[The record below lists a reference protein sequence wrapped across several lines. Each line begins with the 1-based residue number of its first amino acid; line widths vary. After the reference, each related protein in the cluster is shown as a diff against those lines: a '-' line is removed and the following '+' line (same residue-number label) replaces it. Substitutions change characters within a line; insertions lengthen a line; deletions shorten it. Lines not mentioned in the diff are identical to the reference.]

1 MFDITTAVISIVF
14 ITVTLL
20 IIWRPFGINESIP
33 TTLGALIFLALGI
46 VPLSG
51 VFHIASI
58 VSGASITIISTIVMS
73 IVLESIGIF
82 RWAATNLAVRA
93 KGSGRTLFWYINI
106 LCFLM
111 TMFFNNDGSI
121 LITTPIIIQT
131 LSILNL
137 KTRQKIPYL
146 ISGALVATGASA
158 PIGVSNLAN
167 LIALKTVGLDLN
179 TYTSMMFVPAMT
191 GIITITILLFVY
203 FKREIPVKI
212 MTLQSHSISTIV
224 HNNYSTFHPLQVDPQ
239 DKGYMDWGLFRIC
252 ILVVILIRCSFFL
265 LTPLGVATEWPAI
278 IGAIVLIAV
287 RWIRKGIG
295 PKDILVKTPWHIL
308 IFAFSIY
315 VIIYGLHTSGLTD
328 FLVHWLGGAV
338 AHNHFNAIFVMGIL
352 LTAMSNLFNNLPSIM
367 IGTLS
372 LQNMGLDTFTMH
384 TAYLATVIGADIG
397 SLLLP
402 MGTLASLIWMH
413 LLRKHHIRLTWSQY
427 IKVTIMIIPI
437 GLLISLLCLYV
448 WTGWL
453 FK

>member
-1 MFDITTAVISIVF
+1 MYNMTTTVISIVF
-14 ITVTLL
+14 FTVTLL

-33 TTLGALIFLALGI
+33 TALGASVFLALGI

-51 VFHIASI
+51 VYHIASI

-73 IVLESIGIF
+73 IVLESVGVF
-82 RWAATNLAVRA
+82 RWAAINLAVRA
-93 KGSGRTLFWYINI
+93 KGSGRALFWYINT

-131 LSILNL
+131 LSILSL
-137 KTRQKIPYL
+137 KTKQKIPYL

-179 TYTSMMFVPAMT
+179 TYTAMMFVPAMA
-191 GIITITILLFVY
+191 GIITITYLLFVY

-212 MTLQSHSISTIV
+212 MTLQPNSINTIV
-224 HNNYSTFHPLQVDPQ
+224 QNDSSSFHPLQVDPNE
-239 DKGYMDWGLFRIC
+239 KSYIDWGFFRIC
-252 ILVVILIRCSFFL
+252 IIIVILIRCSFFL

-278 IGAIVLIAV
+278 IGAILLIAI

-315 VIIYGLHTSGLTD
+315 VIIYGLHTSGLTN
-328 FLVHWLGGAV
+328 FLVEWLGGAV
-338 AHNHFNAIFVMGIL
+338 AQNHFNAIFIMGIL
-352 LTAMSNLFNNLPSIM
+352 LTAMSNFFNNLPSIM

-372 LQNMGLDTFTMH
+372 LQNMGLDTFNMH

-413 LLRKHHIRLTWSQY
+413 ILRKHKITFTWSQY
-427 IKVTIMIIPI
+427 MKVTIMIVPV
-437 GLLISLLCLYV
+437 GLLISLICLYV

>member
-1 MFDITTAVISIVF
+1 MVNLTTAVISMVF
-14 ITVTLL
+14 VAVTVL

-33 TTLGALIFLALGI
+33 TSIGALILIALGI
-46 VPLSG
+46 VSLPD
-51 VFHIASI
+51 VYHIGTI
-58 VSGASITIISTIVMS
+58 VSGASITILSTIVMS

-82 RWAATNLAVRA
+82 RWAAVNLAIRA
-93 KGSGRTLFWYINI
+93 KGSGRALFWYVNI

-131 LSILNL
+131 LTILNL

-179 TYTSMMFVPAMT
+179 TYTAMMFVPAMV
-191 GIITITILLFVY
+191 GIIAISYLLFVY

-212 MTLQSHSISTIV
+212 MDLHPKSINSLMHSESGA
-224 HNNYSTFHPLQVDPQ
+224 YHPLKVDP
-239 DKGYMDWGLFRIC
+239 MEERPIDWVLFRIC
-252 ILVVILIRCSFFL
+252 IFIVILIRCSFFL
-265 LTPLGVATEWPAI
+265 LTPFGIPTEWPAI
-278 IGAIVLIAV
+278 VGAILLIAI
-287 RWIRKGIG
+287 RWKRRGTG
-295 PKDILVKTPWHIL
+295 PKDILLKTPWHIL

-315 VIIYGLHTSGLTD
+315 VIIYGLHNSGLTQ
-328 FLVHWLGGAV
+328 FIVSWIGETV
-338 AHNHFNAIFVMGIL
+338 AENHFNAIFGMGIL
-352 LTAMSNLFNNLPSIM
+352 LTVMSNLCNNLPSVM
-367 IGTLS
+367 IGSLS
-372 LQNMGLDTFTMH
+372 LQSMGLDTFTLH
-384 TAYLATVIGADIG
+384 TAYLGNVIGADIG

-413 LLRKHHIRLTWSQY
+413 ILKRHNIHLTWGQY
-427 IKVTIMIIPI
+427 IKVTILVVPI
-437 GLLISLLCLYV
+437 ALFLSLFSLYV